1 MWKLYVPPRSVPNG
15 MYQSD
20 TERPDATRRARRRVF
35 DAPVLGFAGVAR
47 VLLDSASRRSGW
59 TARDTLMS
67 ITVRTHLA
75 DGRLIADRYLI
86 GPVIGEGGMGVV
98 YAARHVGLDVP
109 VAFKVIRP
117 DLKNDPEFVQRFL
130 NEARAAASLKG
141 EHIAHVHD
149 VGQLESGEPY
159 LVMEHLEGIGLEAFV
174 GARGRLRESEAVK
187 LVCEACAGL
196 AEAHAMRLVHR
207 DVKPANLFL
216 ARRPDGSS
224 LLKILDFGISKHFSN
239 GSIGLTSPER
249 SLGSPWYMSPEQMAN
264 ASEVDQRTDVWSLG
278 VVLFELLT
286 GAHPFDGGTV
296 PEVCS
301 RVLTAPAPLLRTW
314 KPGADARLEAIV
326 SWCLEKDPKQRCPTV
341 TALLDALQELTTIP
355 AGHGIPAFERGPTKN
370 PTLAFDKTA
379 LDPEVHSRKRAT
391 HGSLAPVAEHSQL
404 RPRPLVS
411 ATTMIV
417 ALSAGVLLAGFA
429 WWDPATSPNVLR
441 AMGASPLTLPWD
453 PELGADQLDQTMTV
467 HHELPLRMFTAVRS
481 SEPTAPDVTPRVT
494 DVAGGPRE
502 AILTPAEIQRR
513 KANYQDWL
521 RRQGL
526 RRLEEVEMSK

>member
-1 MWKLYVPPRSVPNG
+1 
-15 MYQSD
+15 
-20 TERPDATRRARRRVF
+20 
-35 DAPVLGFAGVAR
+35 
-47 VLLDSASRRSGW
+47 
-59 TARDTLMS
+59 MS
-67 ITVRTHLA
+67 ITARTHLA
-75 DGRLIADRYLI
+75 DGRLVADRYLI

-117 DLKNDPEFVQRFL
+117 DLRNDPEFVQRFL

-159 LVMEHLEGIGLEAFV
+159 LVMEHLEGIGLEAFI

-196 AEAHAMRLVHR
+196 AEAHAMMLIHR

-216 ARRPDGSS
+216 TRRPDGSS
-224 LLKILDFGISKHFSN
+224 LLKVLDFGISKHFSN
-239 GSIGLTSPER
+239 GSSGLTSPER
-249 SLGSPWYMSPEQMAN
+249 SLGSPWYMSPEQMTN

-286 GAHPFDGGTV
+286 GVHPFDGGTV

-301 RVLTAPAPLLRTW
+301 RVLTAPAPLLRRW
-314 KPGADARLEAIV
+314 KPDADARLEAIV
-326 SWCLEKDPKQRCPTV
+326 SWCLEKDPKRRCPTV
-341 TALLDALQELTTIP
+341 TALLDALQPFTASP
-355 AGHGIPAFERGPTKN
+355 DGHDVPAFEPGAARD
-370 PTLAFDKTA
+370 PTLAFDRTA
-379 LDPEVHSRKRAT
+379 LDPEVHSRKRTT

-404 RPRPLVS
+404 GTRPPVS

-429 WWDPATSPNVLR
+429 WWDPATSPEVLR
-441 AMGASPLTLPWD
+441 AVGASRMNLPWD
-453 PELGADQLDQTMTV
+453 PELEAERLDEAMTV
-467 HHELPLRMFTAVRS
+467 RRELPTSMFAAVRS
-481 SEPTAPDVTPRVT
+481 NEPAASDVSPTVT
-494 DVAGGPRE
+494 NKRDRPRE
-502 AILTPAEIQRR
+502 PELTPEEIQRR
-513 KANYQDWL
+513 TANYQDWL

-526 RRLEEVEMSK
+526 QRLEDVEVSQ

>member
-1 MWKLYVPPRSVPNG
+1 
-15 MYQSD
+15 
-20 TERPDATRRARRRVF
+20 
-35 DAPVLGFAGVAR
+35 
-47 VLLDSASRRSGW
+47 
-59 TARDTLMS
+59 MS

-174 GARGRLRESEAVK
+174 EAKGRLRESEAVK

-196 AEAHAMRLVHR
+196 AEAHAMMLVHR

-216 ARRPDGSS
+216 AHRPDGSS

-239 GSIGLTSPER
+239 GSSGLTSPER
-249 SLGSPWYMSPEQMAN
+249 SLGSPWYMSPEQMTN

-286 GAHPFDGGTV
+286 GAHPFDGATV

-301 RVLTAPAPLLRTW
+301 RVLTVPAPLLRRW
-314 KPGADARLEAIV
+314 KPDADARLEAVV
-326 SWCLEKDPKQRCPTV
+326 SWCLEKDPNQRCPTV
-341 TALLDALQELTTIP
+341 TALLDALQQ
-355 AGHGIPAFERGPTKN
+355 FTKN
-370 PTLAFDKTA
+370 PTLAFDRTA
-379 LDPEVHSRKRAT
+379 LDPEIHSRKRAT
-391 HGSLAPVAEHSQL
+391 HGSLAPVAEHSQP

-411 ATTMIV
+411 ATTTIV
-417 ALSAGVLLAGFA
+417 VLSAGVLLAGFA
-429 WWDPATSPNVLR
+429 WWDPATSPEVLR
-441 AMGASPLTLPWD
+441 EVGASRMNLPWD
-453 PELGADQLDQTMTV
+453 PELGAEQLDQTMTV
-467 HHELPLRMFTAVRS
+467 RRELPLRMFSAVRS
-481 SEPTAPDVTPRVT
+481 NEPAASDVSPTVT
-494 DVAGGPRE
+494 DTNGRPRE
-502 AILTPAEIQRR
+502 PELTPEEIRR
-513 KANYQDWL
+513 RTANYQDWL

-526 RRLEEVEMSK
+526 RRLEDVEVSQ

>member
-1 MWKLYVPPRSVPNG
+1 
-15 MYQSD
+15 
-20 TERPDATRRARRRVF
+20 
-35 DAPVLGFAGVAR
+35 
-47 VLLDSASRRSGW
+47 
-59 TARDTLMS
+59 MS
-67 ITVRTHLA
+67 ITVRNHLA

-98 YAARHVGLDVP
+98 YAARHVGLDAP

-174 GARGRLRESEAVK
+174 GARGRLGEYEAVK
-187 LVCEACAGL
+187 LICEACAGL
-196 AEAHAMRLVHR
+196 AEAHAMMLVHR

-239 GSIGLTSPER
+239 GSVGLTSPER
-249 SLGSPWYMSPEQMAN
+249 SLGSPWYMSPEQMTN

-301 RVLTAPAPLLRTW
+301 RVLTAPSPLLRSW
-314 KPGADARLEAIV
+314 KPDADARLEAIV
-326 SWCLEKDPKQRCPTV
+326 SWCLEKDPKRRCPTV
-341 TALLDALQELTTIP
+341 TALLDALQQFTASP
-355 AGHGIPAFERGPTKN
+355 AGTKN
-370 PTLAFDKTA
+370 TTLAFDRTTP
-379 LDPEVHSRKRAT
+379 DPEVHSRKRAT

-417 ALSAGVLLAGFA
+417 ALSAGVFLAGFA
-429 WWDPATSPNVLR
+429 WWDPATSPEVIR
-441 AMGASPLTLPWD
+441 SVGASPVTLPWD
-453 PELGADQLDQTMTV
+453 PELGAEQLDETMTV
-467 HHELPLRMFTAVRS
+467 RHELPLWTFPAARS
-481 SEPTAPDVTPRVT
+481 NESAASDVSPTVT
-494 DVAGGPRE
+494 DTNARSRE
-502 AILTPAEIQRR
+502 PKLTPEEIRR
-513 KANYQDWL
+513 RTANYQDWL
-521 RRQGL
+521 QRQGL
-526 RRLEEVEMSK
+526 RRLEDVEVSQ